1 MSHFVVAAHC
11 LNKPLDDTVLWPII
25 AVI

>member
-1 MSHFVVAAHC
+1 MSHYVVVTHC
-11 LNKPLDDTVLWPII
+11 LNKPLDDTVLWTTI